1 MKTQEDHNKF
11 SRKCKSQK
19 QPFKTLKNMLKHLT
33 GLFNTSKMQFKTEVL
48 SSEDQFMQDKFSQIS
63 NAPISTCTEN
73 LSNFTNSIMR
83 DVSTQFIQK

>member
-1 MKTQEDHNKF
+1 
-11 SRKCKSQK
+11 
-19 QPFKTLKNMLKHLT
+19 MLKHLT

-83 DVSTQFIQK
+83 DVSTQFIQKFQTKFQNFHYYLSNHKKLL